1 MNSQKRFA
9 PSPLFS
15 GKNQTVPE
23 NDPSEMLEMLFALD
37 RSLVEVSMELYN
49 VDRRGRTEMRRENR
63 RLHRAMRKQLPQLLK
78 SARRKQRTS

>member
-23 NDPSEMLEMLFALD
+23 NDPGEMLEMLFALD
-37 RSLVEVSMELYN
+37 RSLVEVSMQLYN
-49 VDRRGRTEMRRENR
+49 VDRRSRSEMRRDNQ
-63 RLHRAMRKQLPQLLK
+63 RLHTAMRNQLPRLLK
-78 SARRKQRTS
+78 SARRKQQNF